1 MACCWLGLLLLAGTT
16 SANSPGLRS
25 RNLIIGGTSA
35 TPNRFPYYVALKD
48 ANKDIQCGGT
58 LIAPDMVLTAAHC
71 RGSNL
76 MYADV
81 GKYSKI
87 DEEGFGEEI
96 EILNPFEMISSG
108 NWSTVRN
115 LEKSNATILDG
126 AGFMHP
132 EHDLAARTYDIM
144 LIKLARPA
152 SPGTPLVKVN
162 MDSRVPRKQPG
173 GKNEIT
179 IIGMGNTENTG
190 LWPKPATLRQVH
202 VDYLPYEDCVDVEN
216 YNLDYKFEL
225 LPHMLCTQGA
235 GVYGDRGQ
243 CYGDSGG
250 PYIITGND
258 YTEDTQVAVVSW
270 AVNCASSLF
279 PMVGSRT
286 SESMGFIKEVACAVS
301 SDPPRGLCLEENNSV
316 DENML
321 SRYIPD
327 GVKVSVRIYA
337 DPFGHE
343 LQWKITDF
351 NNENLVYAEA
361 PYGKID
367 GDHSFQDVIVPGGAN
382 LKFTIDDAADDG
394 IFGDPDAILYE
405 VVLVDQGGELIM
417 VEGNGQFGTSR
428 EEVFRVPQLSKEYIA
443 MVRSSKIDSKQVASA
458 AGPTAPLKIYIDFA
472 DYHEDASW
480 MITSLDDAVVY
491 AFKNANEYRY
501 GNEVTEVV
509 DLAAGN
515 YKFTIKDRR
524 GTDEFRAFN
533 SYRLSYLDRRQRS
546 GLGGDTELFKSQGI
560 FSGFESV
567 TEFIIPVSAT
577 FDPNNPAAAQPTVII
592 EDTSFMEEAQLELGT
607 LETEKVVPKPWE
619 DSQEPATP
627 TQVSQGNPWND
638 NPNSVVQSK
647 IEPEPA
653 KNCKLAPRYCTAHN
667 QCCSG
672 LCQRFKCTG
681 EASAL
686 DQRDD
691 YRMRGTTGEV
701 QGGFNNGA

>member
-1 MACCWLGLLLLAGTT
+1 MTIQQRLFCFGMLLLAGTAHADT
-16 SANSPGLRS
+16 TTPNLRS
-25 RNLIIGGTSA
+25 RNLIIEGTSA
-35 TPNRFPYYVALKD
+35 RPNRFPYYVALKD
-48 ANKDIQCGGT
+48 ANRDIQCGGT
-58 LIAPDMVLTAAHC
+58 LVAPDIVLTAAHC
-71 RGSNL
+71 RNSNL

-87 DEEGFGEEI
+87 EEAGKGEEI

-115 LEKSNATILDG
+115 LEKSNSTILDPI
-126 AGFMHP
+126 GFIHP
-132 EHDLAARTYDIM
+132 QHDLMARTYDVM
-144 LIKLARPA
+144 MIKLARPA
-152 SPGTPLVKVN
+152 SPGQPLVKLN

-179 IIGMGNTENTG
+179 IIGMGNTEVTG

-202 VDYLPYEDCVDVEN
+202 VDYIPYEDCVDVEN
-216 YNLDYKFEL
+216 FNLDYKFEL
-225 LPHMLCTQGA
+225 LPHMMCTQGA

-250 PYIITGND
+250 PYILMGND
-258 YTEDTQVAVVSW
+258 HTEDTQVAVVSW

-286 SESMGFIKEVACAVS
+286 SESIDFIKEITCAIS
-301 SDPPRGLCLEENNSV
+301 SNPPYELCFKENNAV

-327 GVKVSVRIYA
+327 GVKVSIRIYS

-343 LQWKITDF
+343 LRWKLTDF
-351 NNENLVYAEA
+351 NDPTIVYAEA
-361 PYGKID
+361 PYGTVV

-394 IFGDPDAILYE
+394 IFGDPNAILYE
-405 VVLVDQGGELIM
+405 VVLVDQGGELVM
-417 VEGNGQFGTSR
+417 VEGNGKFGTSR
-428 EEVFRVPQLSKEYIA
+428 EEVFRVPQLSNEYIA
-443 MVRSSKIDSKQVASA
+443 LVRSSKIDSKQVAPTS
-458 AGPTAPLKIYIDFA
+458 GPTAQLKIHIDFA

-480 MITSLDDAVVY
+480 TITSKDGSKIF
-491 AFKNANEYRY
+491 AFKDANEYRY
-501 GNEVTEVV
+501 GNDVTEII
-509 DLAAGN
+509 DLAAGE

-533 SYRLSYLDRRQRS
+533 SYRLSYIDRRQRS
-546 GLGGDTELFKSQGI
+546 GLGGDTLLFKSEGV
-560 FSGFESV
+560 FSGFESI

-577 FDPNNPAAAQPTVII
+577 IDPSNGQSNEPQVII
-592 EDTSFMEEAQLELGT
+592 EDTTFMEEAQLELETVGT
-607 LETEKVVPKPWE
+607 QKVDDIVE
-619 DSQEPATP
+619 
-627 TQVSQGNPWND
+627 G
-638 NPNSVVQSK
+638 K
-647 IEPEPA
+647 IEAEVV
-653 KNCKLAPRYCTAHN
+653 KECKKAPRYCTGDD

-672 LCQRFKCTG
+672 LCQRFKCVPKVQDTY
-681 EASAL
+681 S
-686 DQRDD
+686 QRND

-701 QGGFNNGA
+701 QGGYNGGR